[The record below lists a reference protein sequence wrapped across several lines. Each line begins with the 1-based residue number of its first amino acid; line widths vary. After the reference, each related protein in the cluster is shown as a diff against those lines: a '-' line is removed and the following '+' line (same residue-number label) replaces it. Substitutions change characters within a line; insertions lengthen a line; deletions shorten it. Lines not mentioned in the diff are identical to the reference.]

1 MQEKFQRL
9 LGVVIAPRETFQKI
23 KEKPDILFPFFIVAF
38 GILIPVLIGYPV
50 FKSFLIKNLNDT
62 LQPKGIEVTDFLIKV
77 SLIAAY
83 IGIPINS
90 VFSWLLKGIV
100 IHPLTKIFNAEGTF
114 KEKYRI
120 LLSAVG
126 YSSFVI
132 VLGQLLITI
141 VAYIIG
147 SYDVKTSLA
156 LFLPGSLNN
165 TSFIFRFFS
174 HLDFFVIWYQL
185 LVSVA
190 VSVIYDMKFKK
201 SALIVIGT
209 WLIFVLIS
217 SIAVV
222 QG

>member
-9 LGVVIAPRETFQKI
+9 LGVIITPRETFQKI
-23 KEKPDILFPFFIVAF
+23 KEKPDILFPFLIVAF
-38 GILIPVLIGYPV
+38 GTLVPALIGYPI

-83 IGIPINS
+83 VGIPINAIL
-90 VFSWLLKGIV
+90 SWLLKGIV
-100 IHPLTKIFNAEGTF
+100 IHPLTKIFNAVGTF
-114 KEKYRI
+114 REKYKV
-120 LLSAVG
+120 LLSAIG
-126 YSSFVI
+126 YSSFTVA
-132 VLGQLLITI
+132 LGQLVITI
-141 VAYIIG
+141 IAYIIG

-156 LFLPGSLNN
+156 LFLPGNLNN
-165 TSFIFRFFS
+165 TSFIFRLFS
-174 HLDFFVIWYQL
+174 HLDFFVIWYQI
-185 LVSVA
+185 LVSMA
-190 VSVIYDMKFKK
+190 VSIIYDIKFKK

-217 SIAVV
+217 SIAVI